1 LDRVQILVKQF
12 FKCPEVGPPTPGR
25 KCRSQLADGFASD
38 LTQRE
43 VAAHCVRMR
52 NAANRNYLASLKAL
66 ALIRKAAPAVMI
78 NVNTT
83 VRTGKRREGRPI
95 TERFGQSCRN

>member
-1 LDRVQILVKQF
+1 
-12 FKCPEVGPPTPGR
+12 
-25 KCRSQLADGFASD
+25 
-38 LTQRE
+38 
-43 VAAHCVRMR
+43 MR